1 MRIPEQARCGS
12 WDSPISAELVVAQ
25 GIRLFQPQLAGDRTY
40 WLESRPRES
49 GRTALVCRHPDGRR
63 EDVVP
68 EPFSVRS
75 RVHEYGGGAY
85 LATDERVLFVE
96 NSDQQ
101 IYEVQPGS
109 TPERLTAAARRRH
122 ADLQWDAA
130 RERIV
135 CVCEAHGADGEPQ
148 NFLAAVG
155 PEGDATAL
163 ASGRDFYSGPRMAAD
178 GRHLAWLAWDHP
190 NLPWDGTDLL
200 VARVGAD
207 GGLGAPIRV
216 AGGADEAI
224 CQPQW
229 GPDGRLYF
237 ISDRDNWWN
246 LYAWDGTAIRRVTS
260 LDAELGLPLWVFGQ
274 STYGFPRSD
283 EIVFAATRL
292 GRWQAYRC
300 GLEGRR
306 LKPLDLGLDA
316 VEHLVAGQGRVVA
329 LAGDAVTAPG
339 IIEVDAG
346 GPQLISPAADSP
358 VARSDLSLPQP
369 VSFPSGGGATAHGL
383 FYPATNP
390 RYTPEAGELPPLLV
404 KCHGG
409 PTSATGTAR
418 DLRLQFWTSRGF
430 AVLDLNYRGSTGYGR
445 AYRRSLY
452 GQWGLADVEDCVA
465 GARHL
470 AAEGRIDGQRLL
482 ISGGSAGGYTV
493 LCALSF
499 TDAFRAGASYYGI
512 GDLESMFST
521 THKFESCYDHWL
533 MGPYPESRAIYEQR
547 SPLKHV
553 EKISCPVIFFQGAKD
568 RVVPPQQSQ
577 AMVTALTARGVPVAY
592 MEFPEESHGFRDATA
607 IRRSLEA
614 EYYFYCRIL
623 ELPLPSVEPV
633 EIRNLP
639 QAP

>member
-207 GGLGAPIRV
+207 GSLETPIRV
-216 AGGADEAI
+216 AGGA
-224 CQPQW
+224 
-229 GPDGRLYF
+229 
-237 ISDRDNWWN
+237 ISSPI
-246 LYAWDGTAIRRVTS
+246 ATTGGTFMR
-260 LDAELGLPLWVFGQ
+260 
-274 STYGFPRSD
+274 
-283 EIVFAATRL
+283 
-292 GRWQAYRC
+292 
-300 GLEGRR
+300 
-306 LKPLDLGLDA
+306 
-316 VEHLVAGQGRVVA
+316 
-329 LAGDAVTAPG
+329 
-339 IIEVDAG
+339 
-346 GPQLISPAADSP
+346 
-358 VARSDLSLPQP
+358 
-369 VSFPSGGGATAHGL
+369 
-383 FYPATNP
+383 
-390 RYTPEAGELPPLLV
+390 
-404 KCHGG
+404 
-409 PTSATGTAR
+409 GTAR
-418 DLRLQFWTSRGF
+418 PSAASPLSMRSSACRCGCSASRPTVF
-430 AVLDLNYRGSTGYGR
+430 PART
-445 AYRRSLY
+445 RSSSPRPA
-452 GQWGLADVEDCVA
+452 WAA
-465 GARHL
+465 GKPT
-470 AAEGRIDGQRLL
+470 AA
-482 ISGGSAGGYTV
+482 AW
-493 LCALSF
+493 
-499 TDAFRAGASYYGI
+499 RAG
-512 GDLESMFST
+512 
-521 THKFESCYDHWL
+521 
-533 MGPYPESRAIYEQR
+533 
-547 SPLKHV
+547 V
-553 EKISCPVIFFQGAKD
+553 
-568 RVVPPQQSQ
+568 
-577 AMVTALTARGVPVAY
+577 
-592 MEFPEESHGFRDATA
+592 
-607 IRRSLEA
+607 
-614 EYYFYCRIL
+614 
-623 ELPLPSVEPV
+623 
-633 EIRNLP
+633 
-639 QAP
+639 